1 MSRPGFC
8 PWLAAGAPTDWWG
21 RLRDLTGPVPT
32 YKLAGDITYL
42 RTGQGWLFLA
52 TVVDLTARMVAGWA
66 CVRAHSRRH
75 SRLSPR
81 AGPQARPQGRR
92 AISHSDRN
100 SQHTSRMLASWA
112 REDDVGPSCG
122 VTGSCHGNAPAESF
136 FATLRS
142 EMYCRRPSATRE
154 EAIFAV
160 IGFIESCY
168 NRRHPHPTI
177 GYRVPADVM
186 EESFE
191 RFESALSEPR
201 EVLRAA

>member
-52 TVVDLTARMVAGWA
+52 TVVDLNARMVAGWA
-66 CVRAHSRRH
+66 CVRAHGRRH

-112 REDDVGPSCG
+112 REDDVGPRAVS
-122 VTGSCHGNAPAESF
+122 PAA
-136 FATLRS
+136 ATATRRQS
-142 EMYCRRPSATRE
+142 PSSRPS
-154 EAIFAV
+154 EARCTAAARLPRA
-160 IGFIESCY
+160 
-168 NRRHPHPTI
+168 RRRSSP
-177 GYRVPADVM
+177 
-186 EESFE
+186 
-191 RFESALSEPR
+191 
-201 EVLRAA
+201 